1 MNIAIVTINQENAA
15 IASWLAAQDFSGCTL
30 AHWQIEPQPVVA
42 EQVLDALVEQWQRT
56 PADVVLFPPGTFGDE
71 LSTRLA
77 WRLHGA
83 SICQVTSLDIPTVS
97 VRKSHWGNALTATL
111 QTEKRPLCLSL
122 ARQAGAAKNATLPSG
137 MQQLNIVPGALPD
150 WLVSTEDLKNV
161 TRDPLAEARR
171 VLVVGQGGE
180 ADNQEIAMLAE
191 KLGAEVG
198 YSRARV
204 MNGGVDAEKVIGI
217 SGHLLAPE
225 VCIVVGASGA
235 AALMAGAYVGLGI
248 ILIFT
253 LGNLL
258 DPSVRPLVMGATFG
272 IALTLVIIA
281 GSELF
286 TGHTMFLT
294 FGVKAGSISHGQ
306 MWAILPQTW
315 LGNLVGSVFVAMLYS
330 WGGGSLLP
338 VDTSIVHSV
347 ALAKTTAPAMVL
359 FFKGALCNW
368 LVCLA
373 IWMALRTEGAAKFI
387 AIWWCLLAF
396 IASGYEHSIA
406 NMTLF
411 ALSWFGNHSEAYTL
425 AGIGHNLLWVTLG
438 NTLSGAVFMGLGY
451 WYATP
456 KANRPVA
463 DKFNQTETAAG

>member
-71 LSTRLA
+71 LSTR
-77 WRLHGA
+77 
-83 SICQVTSLDIPTVS
+83 QVTSLDIPTVS

-235 AALMAGAYVGLGI
+235 AALMAG
-248 ILIFT
+248 
-253 LGNLL
+253 
-258 DPSVRPLVMGATFG
+258 VRNSKFV
-272 IALTLVIIA
+272 V
-281 GSELF
+281 
-286 TGHTMFLT
+286 
-294 FGVKAGSISHGQ
+294 
-306 MWAILPQTW
+306 AI
-315 LGNLVGSVFVAMLYS
+315 NH
-330 WGGGSLLP
+330 
-338 VDTSIVHSV
+338 D
-347 ALAKTTAPAMVL
+347 
-359 FFKGALCNW
+359 
-368 LVCLA
+368 
-373 IWMALRTEGAAKFI
+373 
-387 AIWWCLLAF
+387 
-396 IASGYEHSIA
+396 ASA
-406 NMTLF
+406 
-411 ALSWFGNHSEAYTL
+411 
-425 AGIGHNLLWVTLG
+425 
-438 NTLSGAVFMGLGY
+438 AVFSQ
-451 WYATP
+451 
-456 KANRPVA
+456 A
-463 DKFNQTETAAG
+463 DVGVVDDWKVVLEALVTNIHADCQ